1 MNRRKFNQIIIF
13 CFLGLSFV
21 KVSFP
26 QISTIHY
33 PFKTLPEAFRA
44 LGFDPTIKGNSF
56 FIVTADVH
64 YGHPDGDG
72 MMSTIE
78 DINKMNPKP
87 AFFCI
92 AGDMIVHASTH
103 FGVVPNEK
111 DYQTAINEYRQFK
124 ADADKLDNQVPIK
137 LTLGN
142 HDTHPQEIDPK
153 IFWEVFP
160 GYPAYQSMDLE
171 GVHLIFLNGHSTG
184 YFDTAQMQW
193 LEKNVNAIPKTQAV
207 IIFIHQPSMS
217 HRVRERGIPAAISK
231 AFENHKG
238 LIWFIGGHEH
248 TNFQEIYQLKN
259 TKLIEHGI
267 TCGAN
272 GIWGGPE
279 RPGYWMY
286 CLHNGQVV
294 GRIFKQRAKG
304 YRIEPIP
311 DLTQA
316 RAVPMPFDNCT
327 NIVWKLLVG
336 EEDRQYLIE
345 AKAENCLNYWA
356 YIKALTYSLPLKE
369 TNNTATTI
377 AMLTD
382 HRSQNAGKPG
392 QYFVS
397 SDLQNWQEIPL
408 KEAKED
414 LLLFS
419 IPTSFQRDEKIYFKF
434 TPSEEASVAGFVLL
448 Q

>member
-1 MNRRKFNQIIIF
+1 MNRRKFTQIVF
-13 CFLGLSFV
+13 FGLLCLSFA
-21 KVSFP
+21 KVSFAEG
-26 QISTIHY
+26 STINY

-56 FIVTADVH
+56 FVVTADVH
-64 YGHPDGDG
+64 YGYPKGDG

-87 AFFCI
+87 DFFCI
-92 AGDMIVHASTH
+92 DGDMIVHASTH

-111 DYQTAINEYRQFK
+111 DYQTAINEYQQFK
-124 ADADKLDNQVPIK
+124 TDADKLDKQVSLK
-137 LTLGN
+137 LVLGN

-171 GVHLIFLNGHSTG
+171 GVHLIFLFGHSTG
-184 YFDTAQMQW
+184 YIDTAQMQW
-193 LEKNVNAIPKTQAV
+193 LEKDINAIHKTQTV
-207 IIFIHQPSMS
+207 IIFIHQPSMGR
-217 HRVRERGIPAAISK
+217 RVRERGIPAAISK
-231 AFENHKG
+231 AFENHQG
-238 LIWFIGGHEH
+238 QVWFIGGHEH
-248 TNFQEIYQLKN
+248 ANFQEIFQLKN
-259 TKLIEHGI
+259 TILIEHGI
-267 TCGAN
+267 TTGAN
-272 GIWGGPE
+272 NIWGGPE

-294 GRIFKQRAKG
+294 GRIFKQRTKG
-304 YRIEPIP
+304 YRIEPTP

-316 RAVPMPFDNCT
+316 KAVPMPFDNCT
-327 NIVWKLLVG
+327 NILWKILV
-336 EEDRQYLIE
+336 EEGDHQYLIE

-356 YIKALTYSLPLKE
+356 YIKVLTYSLPLKE
-369 TNNTATTI
+369 TNNTAKTI

-382 HRSQNAGKPG
+382 HRSPNAGKPG

-414 LLLFS
+414 LLLFK
-419 IPTSFQRDEKIYFKF
+419 IPTSFQGAEKIYFQF
-434 TPSEEASVAGFVLL
+434 IPSGEAAVAGYALIK
-448 Q
+448 